1 MFYQVIIHN
10 KKEISK
16 LTKKIYVRYYSDIFL
31 FFVFI
36 MYQRWG
42 RDLALSLPCRLL
54 YKIVLKTYVVI
65 ENKIQ
70 GFFKPLENFR
80 DMPEAYCIS
89 FFKHKM

>member
-36 MYQRWG
+36 MNQRWG

-54 YKIVLKTYVVI
+54 Y
-65 ENKIQ
+65 NS
-70 GFFKPLENFR
+70 FKNLR
-80 DMPEAYCIS
+80 CY
-89 FFKHKM
+89 

>member
-42 RDLALSLPCRLL
+42 RD
-54 YKIVLKTYVVI
+54 
-65 ENKIQ
+65 Q
-70 GFFKPLENFR
+70 
-80 DMPEAYCIS
+80 D
-89 FFKHKM
+89 